1 MLRRVDGSFRRFGG
15 AFCLHLR
22 GLAIHKDFVGCWA
35 LKMEAVRFSKTSV
48 NICWSTRNKIQEDFY
63 IQLEI
68 SLIFL
73 VLPMNIRMTAVKPT
87 R

>member
-15 AFCLHLR
+15 EFCLHLR

-48 NICWSTRNKIQEDFY
+48 NIWWSTRNNVQEDLN
-63 IQLEI
+63 IQLET

-73 VLPMNIRMTAVKPT
+73 VLLMNIRVTAVKPT